1 MHSVRFVRKRGDSE
15 SSAAAAAAATMTAAA
30 GSINPADTTGFEGK
44 KCNVHEA
51 RRERERL
58 IAKRVV
64 IHRREFLLF

>member
-15 SSAAAAAAATMTAAA
+15 SSAAAAAAA

-51 RRERERL
+51 RKRAEIRP
-58 IAKRVV
+58 IAKGHFIILR
-64 IHRREFLLF
+64 HRASS